1 MSLLMDAL
9 KKAEA
14 AKQQATENLA
24 SAPLDLS
31 VDGPMAPPLQLEHPA
46 EPALPDLA
54 THSAAVDADL
64 AAESTAPPPRR
75 AAPSA
80 KTPRGNPNDTS
91 DRLAA
96 RNVFE
101 AKQPP
106 ATRAHLWI
114 FAGLAG
120 LAALS
125 IGGYFWW

>member
-24 SAPLDLS
+24 NAPLDLS

-64 AAESTAPPPRR
+64 AAESIAPVRQ
-75 AAPSA
+75 
-80 KTPRGNPNDTS
+80 
-91 DRLAA
+91 A
-96 RNVFE
+96 R
-101 AKQPP
+101 QPERKKP
-106 ATRAHLWI
+106 
-114 FAGLAG
+114 GLAR
-120 LAALS
+120 LRS
-125 IGGYFWW
+125 SKRR